1 MGDNGPAEMKELQF
15 RFIGSIIAG
24 FTHELKNHLA
34 IIKESGGLQQDLLSM
49 SKKPDTAELNRFLR
63 SVDSQVGRSL
73 QLIAFL
79 NRFAHRM
86 DCECS
91 SFSVNDVVEELVALM
106 ARVAYQ
112 KRIEL
117 SKDFEQDILPVQNNP
132 SMLHLLIFLIIEEMM
147 NRFEKGGAITV
158 RTSSSKDTIRIAIM
172 PKGNMKE
179 PSGKGDDQ
187 RVEVINKVCRE
198 LFASVDQ
205 QGASGEVVVILTR
218 SSEAASK

>member
-1 MGDNGPAEMKELQF
+1 MGDNGPDEMKELQF

-49 SKKPDTAELNRFLR
+49 SKKPDSAGIHKFLL
-63 SVDSQVGRSL
+63 SVDSQIEKSL

-86 DCECS
+86 DCECT
-91 SFSVNDVVEELVALM
+91 SFSVNEAIEELVALM

-112 KRIEL
+112 KRVEFTT
-117 SKDFEQDILPVQNNP
+117 DFEQGIPPIHSNP
-132 SMLHLLIFLIIEEMM
+132 STLQLLIFFIIEELMDG
-147 NRFEKGGAITV
+147 FEKGGSITV
-158 RTSSSKDTIRIAIM
+158 KTSAAADTIKIAII

-179 PSGKGDDQ
+179 LSGKGEYH
-187 RVEVINKVCRE
+187 RGEAINKVCGE
-198 LFASVDQ
+198 LFGALDR
-205 QGASGEVVVILTR
+205 QGANGEAVIILTR
-218 SSEAASK
+218 RAVA

>member
-1 MGDNGPAEMKELQF
+1 MGDNGPTDMKELQF

-49 SKKPDTAELNRFLR
+49 SKKPDSAELNRFLR
-63 SVDSQVGRSL
+63 SVDSQVSRSL

-91 SFSVNDVVEELVALM
+91 SFSVNDVVEELVALL

-112 KRIEL
+112 KRVEL
-117 SKDFEQDILPVQNNP
+117 SKDFEQEILPIHNNP

-147 NRFEKGGAITV
+147 NSFEKGGSITV
-158 RTSSSKDTIRIAIM
+158 RTSSAKDKIRIAIT
-172 PKGNMKE
+172 PKGNMKD
-179 PSGKGDDQ
+179 PSGKGDDH
-187 RVEVINKVCRE
+187 RVDVINKVCRE
-198 LFASVDQ
+198 LCVSYDQ
-205 QGASGEVVVILTR
+205 QGANGEAVVILTR
-218 SSEAASK
+218 SIEAASK